1 MNYPTQSHALKS
13 HIEDEPWKKQKLI
26 SLYFSL
32 IPLVLWMT
40 SNPSAFL
47 GWLLVDGVRKQR
59 GWVSACIFKRKKKKG
74 SNIWKNMIFP
84 TICNQCEVKVENKLR
99 KGGQSLICIKC
110 LMCNYYMLCM
120 TECQATS
127 EIFSIWMVS
136 ILEKDAKIL
145 EFICYIF
152 QTTFQWF
159 DSFGFLLLL
168 SNMTSQVKLM

>member
-84 TICNQCEVKVENKLR
+84 TIYNQCEVKVENKLR
-99 KGGQSLICIKC
+99 KGGQSLICIEC
-110 LMCNYYMLCM
+110 LMCNYYMLYDGM
-120 TECQATS
+120 SSYIGNIFHLNGLHPRKGCQNLG
-127 EIFSIWMVS
+127 IYMLHFPN
-136 ILEKDAKIL
+136 
-145 EFICYIF
+145 YISVV
-152 QTTFQWF
+152 W
-159 DSFGFLLLL
+159 
-168 SNMTSQVKLM
+168 